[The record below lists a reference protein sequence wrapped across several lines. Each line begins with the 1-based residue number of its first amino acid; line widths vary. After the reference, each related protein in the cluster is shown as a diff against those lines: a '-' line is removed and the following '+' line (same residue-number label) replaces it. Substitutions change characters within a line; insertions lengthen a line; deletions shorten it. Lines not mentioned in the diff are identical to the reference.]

1 MAHQLTERP
10 ASRITGMHGSEAMF
24 STWSGWS
31 GLIATA
37 AFLVTVIQTNVGG
50 VAEPEGP
57 GEVLGYL
64 DQVSRSPSSFYVYG
78 FAGIVLVLLYIPM
91 AAGIYRLL
99 DRSTE
104 AWFGSV
110 AVITGLAVLLPAY
123 LITVLVPAGLAPAA
137 ADLGAAGTESLHA
150 IHTFATAAAEALFTV
165 GSVLSLAIGP
175 LMSGYGWLRAL
186 ERRRWLGWLGLVT
199 GLSGMVW
206 FVWLTAGPL
215 VLVAL
220 IVNVLCSLVL
230 FGGISME
237 LVSQGRT
244 SR

>member
-1 MAHQLTERP
+1 
-10 ASRITGMHGSEAMF
+10 
-24 STWSGWS
+24 WSGWS

-37 AFLVTVIQTNVGG
+37 AFLVTVIQNNVGG

-57 GEVLGYL
+57 GEILGYL

-78 FAGIVLVLLYIPM
+78 FGGIVLVLLYIPM

-137 ADLGAAGTESLHA
+137 ADLGGPGTEALYA
-150 IHTFATAAAEALFTV
+150 IHTFATATAESLFTV
-165 GSVLSLAIGP
+165 GSVLSLGIGP
-175 LMSGYGWLRAL
+175 LLWGFGWLRSL
-186 ERRRWLGWLGLVT
+186 EHRRWLGWLGIVT
-199 GLSGMVW
+199 GVSGMVW

-215 VLVAL
+215 VLIAL

-230 FGGISME
+230 FGGISID
-237 LVSQGRT
+237 LVSLGRT
-244 SR
+244 TR